1 MNRQVNIR
9 TIENRL
15 ALVVQVGRG
24 REGDEA
30 PQARLERIPV
40 VLRAEA
46 VGVRARLE
54 GVQD

>member
-1 MNRQVNIR
+1 MK
-9 TIENRL
+9 
-15 ALVVQVGRG
+15 RG